1 MFIPILLLALAV
13 LSAGIVAY
21 GTNAIWAQ
29 YAHGLDVIVWSERL
43 QWPLIALSLILCLV
57 LLALIASG
65 KRRAWWL
72 IGLGPVLALFVHRF
86 ITNPQGGLGV
96 LENPTFV
103 PTSEASF
110 LADDDYVVGVQFG
123 ENTYAYPYQSLFSY
137 PIVIQNDRDKRMLLL
152 WSAFA
157 NRAVAQTVAHDMRA
171 RNLEPV
177 SMPANA
183 LLVYDRAYGQF
194 INGLTGRL
202 INGQKPIGFDE
213 PLLVSTGPWK
223 QWRDANPL
231 GSVMRPPPMLKST
244 PAPTTPI
251 QPVYPMPPAILDYSA
266 QSRIVLVG
274 TTQPTALKAEQ
285 ITNEPLRI
293 TVDGGPAFVFRE
305 SPDAPVRAY
314 SCFLRKQGLFPTF
327 HLDREHKFKNSMF
340 IDSDTGSSWSAAG
353 QYVGGLKEFRKELQG
368 TRLTPMPV
376 QDHLYWGVMKFWY
389 PDLQLFDPGD
399 SKTATS
405 ES

>member
-1 MFIPILLLALAV
+1 
-13 LSAGIVAY
+13 
-21 GTNAIWAQ
+21 
-29 YAHGLDVIVWSERL
+29 
-43 QWPLIALSLILCLV
+43 
-57 LLALIASG
+57 
-65 KRRAWWL
+65 
-72 IGLGPVLALFVHRF
+72 
-86 ITNPQGGLGV
+86 
-96 LENPTFV
+96 
-103 PTSEASF
+103 
-110 LADDDYVVGVQFG
+110 
-123 ENTYAYPYQSLFSY
+123 
-137 PIVIQNDRDKRMLLL
+137 
-152 WSAFA
+152 
-157 NRAVAQTVAHDMRA
+157 MRA

-202 INGQKPIGFDE
+202 INGQKPVGFDE

-223 QWRDANPL
+223 QWRDANPQ

-266 QSRIVLVG
+266 ASRIVLVG

-327 HLDREHKFKNSMF
+327 HLDHEHKFKNSMF
-340 IDSDTGSSWSAAG
+340 IDSDTGSNWSAAG

-389 PDLQLFDPGD
+389 PDLQLFDSGD